1 MSRITVAVDDEAE
14 AAFPQHPMAR
24 VRAVTQDGEQLD
36 VEIVDFAGHPG
47 NPMTDEQV
55 RGKFRGLAEP
65 VAGGRARADAIFDAW
80 WAITADGA
88 PIPMAETVITG

>member
-1 MSRITVAVDDEAE
+1 
-14 AAFPQHPMAR
+14 
-24 VRAVTQDGEQLD
+24 
-36 VEIVDFAGHPG
+36 
-47 NPMTDEQV
+47 
-55 RGKFRGLAEP
+55 